1 MWGPGKEMMKAYE
14 KNRAQLNRRESLK
27 EKTDFGKKNSTP
39 INTKKVSS
47 RELKE
52 INQKILEKRKEE
64 NKKNLI
70 ILLGVLTLILAFGYW
85 LKY

>member
-47 RELKE
+47 QELEE
-52 INQKILEKRKEE
+52 IKQKILHKRRNE
-64 NKKNLI
+64 NQKNLL
-70 ILLGVLTLILAFGYW
+70 ILLFIIISIMVLSNLFF
-85 LKY
+85 